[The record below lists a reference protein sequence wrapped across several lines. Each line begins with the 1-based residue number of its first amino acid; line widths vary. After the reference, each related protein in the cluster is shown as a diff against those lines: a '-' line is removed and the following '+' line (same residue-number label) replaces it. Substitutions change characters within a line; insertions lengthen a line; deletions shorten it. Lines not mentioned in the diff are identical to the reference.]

1 MSNPC
6 INRWGLNSVWHHYWY
21 SDSRYSLNLQL
32 DNTILTLLEIYL
44 NYGSD
49 FYTRMLWNSFWYK
62 TSVKPKEI
70 KQEKYYRWLSVYND
84 VSMSTNNYPFR
95 LSSEERFMTRTS
107 VLKFNSWYVVNMYW
121 FQPDKKKTKRLR
133 QAKLHTFTSI
143 QTENYRSLSAITKT
157 RCTLKQ
163 FQRLSG
169 HPNRSY
175 SF

>member
-32 DNTILTLLEIYL
+32 DNSILALLNIYL

-49 FYTRMLWNSFWYK
+49 FHTRMLWNAFWYK
-62 TSVKPKEI
+62 TSSKPAGVN
-70 KQEKYYRWLSVYND
+70 QAKYYRWLSVYND

-95 LSSEERFMTRTS
+95 LASEERFSTRIS
-107 VLKFNSWYVVNMYW
+107 VLKFNSWYVINLYW
-121 FQPDKKKTKRLR
+121 FQPDKKKNKRLQ
-133 QAKLHTFTSI
+133 QAKLQSITSV
-143 QTENYRSLSAITKT
+143 QTENPRSLSSITKT
-157 RCTLKQ
+157 RASLYQ
-163 FQRLSG
+163 LQSLSHRL
-169 HPNRSY
+169 RSTY

>member
-32 DNTILTLLEIYL
+32 DNSILTLLNIYL

-62 TSVKPKEI
+62 TSSWPKEV

-95 LSSEERFMTRTS
+95 LASEERFTTRIS
-107 VLKFNSWYVVNMYW
+107 VLKFNSWYIINLYW
-121 FQPDKKKTKRLR
+121 FQPDKKKNKRLQ
-133 QAKLHTFTSI
+133 QAKLSSFTSI
-143 QTENYRSLSAITKT
+143 QTENYRSLSTLAKTKASL
-157 RCTLKQ
+157 R
-163 FQRLSG
+163 RLQLLS
-169 HPNRSY
+169 RQKSLTY
-175 SF
+175 DF